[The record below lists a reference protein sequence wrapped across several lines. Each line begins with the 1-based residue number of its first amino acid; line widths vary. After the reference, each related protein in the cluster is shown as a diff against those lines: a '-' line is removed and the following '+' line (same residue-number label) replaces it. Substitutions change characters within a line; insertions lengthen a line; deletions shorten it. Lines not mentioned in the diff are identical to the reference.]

1 MFDCKGGVGQLQGKL
16 CGVSNIF
23 PSGRAYDQKSGRCSR
38 RPEVSLTTLNAMTG
52 ESTLPSNP
60 LPKSESATKRSM
72 DQDGVVLFG
81 KTQIGDDDIAWV
93 YLSTQITITV
103 DGEGLSASQA
113 VKRLGA
119 PLHLVTAWTPGGERP
134 TDLVNSQNNLL
145 LQETLVEYTN
155 QIWIAVG
162 NDAESPHQEDGF
174 AFAGVDRATAI
185 AIGEEYRQVA
195 IFELTETQQI
205 VLSCDNTWA
214 VARAI
219 P

>member
-1 MFDCKGGVGQLQGKL
+1 MTQDSTSSGPEMESGGV
-16 CGVSNIF
+16 VSF
-23 PSGRAYDQKSGRCSR
+23 
-38 RPEVSLTTLNAMTG
+38 G
-52 ESTLPSNP
+52 EP
-60 LPKSESATKRSM
+60 
-72 DQDGVVLFG
+72 
-81 KTQIGDDDIAWV
+81 QIGADGDAWI
-93 YLSTQITITV
+93 YLATQITITV
-103 DGEGLSASQA
+103 DGEHLTAAQA
-113 VKRLGA
+113 VERLGA
-119 PLHLVTAWTPGGERP
+119 PLHLVTAWNPGGERP

-155 QIWIAVG
+155 QIWLAVG
-162 NDAESPHQEDGF
+162 RDAESPHQEDGF

-214 VARAI
+214 VERPI

>member
-1 MFDCKGGVGQLQGKL
+1 MSPD
-16 CGVSNIF
+16 
-23 PSGRAYDQKSGRCSR
+23 
-38 RPEVSLTTLNAMTG
+38 
-52 ESTLPSNP
+52 STSHHPAREN
-60 LPKSESATKRSM
+60 
-72 DQDGVVLFG
+72 DGVVLFG
-81 KTQIGDDDIAWV
+81 EPQIGVDGDAWI
-93 YLSTQITITV
+93 YLATQITITV
-103 DGEGLSASQA
+103 DGDPLTAAQA

-119 PLHLVTAWTPGGERP
+119 PLHLVTAWNPGGERP

-145 LQETLVEYTN
+145 LQETLMEYTN

-162 NDAESPHQEDGF
+162 RDADSPHQEQGF

-214 VARAI
+214 VARPI
-219 P
+219 S